1 MKYQINVINNK
12 REDDTKAEDG
22 EIIDKMHLRY
32 IDDKYKDLIKNI
44 FTQWIKRW
52 GLQIRLQKT
61 VNIYIYIEVNKSV
74 KNLTDSG
81 SKVNMIENSYAP
93 KTDVE
98 IEDKF
103 LNKIK

>member
-1 MKYQINVINNK
+1 MSIY
-12 REDDTKAEDG
+12 
-22 EIIDKMHLRY
+22 
-32 IDDKYKDLIKNI
+32 
-44 FTQWIKRW
+44 
-52 GLQIRLQKT
+52 
-61 VNIYIYIEVNKSV
+61 IYIYIEVNKSV

>member
-1 MKYQINVINNK
+1 MFENK
-12 REDDTKAEDG
+12 F
-22 EIIDKMHLRY
+22 
-32 IDDKYKDLIKNI
+32 N
-44 FTQWIKRW
+44 F
-52 GLQIRLQKT
+52 
-61 VNIYIYIEVNKSV
+61 NKSI

-98 IEDKF
+98 IEDKKKRVVSI